1 MIEVNGTDLG
11 ALGFIARRRRLPR
24 LGGQSTA
31 TSPIPGTVG
40 AVATGGAGSA
50 GRLIVEG
57 SAMASD
63 RAALL
68 DAIDAITRAVQGECV
83 IRLSDL
89 PGREWHGIL
98 QSAQHPAIELDP
110 QWTSRAARLT
120 LDWLLPDPTAVATA
134 PTVLPGDATL
144 VLGTAPCPIGVTVQ
158 AEGAEPVTQIV
169 VTVYAGGR
177 VLRSLTWQGE
187 LSAPSIWRVDDE
199 SHAVTVDGANAIDG
213 LAADSDFPY
222 ADPAEG
228 ADRITVETTGG
239 QAQAIVH
246 YYRRWY

>member
-1 MIEVNGTDLG
+1 MITVNGNALA
-11 ALGFIARRRRLPR
+11 ALGFIPRPRRIPSM
-24 LGGQSTA
+24 GGQTTA
-31 TSPIPGTVG
+31 TSSLPGTVG
-40 AVATGGAGSA
+40 ATVTGAAGSA
-50 GRLIVEG
+50 GRLNVQG
-57 SAMASD
+57 AVVAPD
-63 RAALL
+63 RAGLRAAL
-68 DAIDAITRAVQGECV
+68 DAITRAVQGECV
-83 IRLSDL
+83 IRLDDL
-89 PGREWHGIL
+89 PDREWHGIL
-98 QSAQHPAIELDP
+98 QGVPHPVIELDP

-144 VLGTAPCPIGVTVQ
+144 MLGTAPCPIGVTVR

-187 LSAPSIWRVDDE
+187 LSAPSVWRVDDE

-213 LAADSDFPY
+213 LTADSDFPY

-228 ADRITVETTGG
+228 ADRITVTTTGG

-246 YYRRWY
+246 YHRRWY